1 MCGDK
6 NASIPSQNKD
16 VCKTCDTGFWLLKET
31 QIVVKFC
38 KGCKNFARLHDFRD
52 KPEATKCIKCRQRG
66 RMNYFSKKVGE
77 GEDVSATELVAGN
90 ARSTSPFP
98 GTGKKGAAG
107 AKTYKQRAGANG
119 RSRSNSLVGTGS
131 SSMGMG
137 YMNLVTPVVDPI
149 RDTELSA
156 AAGMLLGT
164 AAIPIPHRSFSDHS
178 CSSTLTLPSPRAALL
193 AAAEASKFTLSS
205 IDFGGP
211 GEGPRRR
218 STSFDVLMGTAQ
230 AQMKVDE
237 DLQRMRAN
245 SSLGSWGAACTG
257 SRGVMNTG
265 EAVVPDM
272 AQWAQVER
280 ASAAET
286 NPLMKLA
293 LIAADDKP
301 SRRMSVD
308 LGSLSAYAR
317 GGSLVQ
323 GVQSKDN
330 NDEIFALGSRD
341 SGGIAS
347 ISRSAAFKSEFGKK
361 CHVLDST
368 SSEGKTSVEASSDRS
383 SSEEENVERR
393 GSFGENE
400 PPMRKRAIT
409 LDASSMYGSN
419 NNNNNQSR
427 QSQSQD
433 GSSPTNLK
441 LLLRRRTVQ
450 DVNSIS
456 SASAKNTLQKKQ
468 KVLS

>member
-1 MCGDK
+1 
-6 NASIPSQNKD
+6 
-16 VCKTCDTGFWLLKET
+16 
-31 QIVVKFC
+31 
-38 KGCKNFARLHDFRD
+38 
-52 KPEATKCIKCRQRG
+52 
-66 RMNYFSKKVGE
+66 
-77 GEDVSATELVAGN
+77 
-90 ARSTSPFP
+90 
-98 GTGKKGAAG
+98 
-107 AKTYKQRAGANG
+107 
-119 RSRSNSLVGTGS
+119 
-131 SSMGMG
+131 
-137 YMNLVTPVVDPI
+137 
-149 RDTELSA
+149 
-156 AAGMLLGT
+156 
-164 AAIPIPHRSFSDHS
+164 
-178 CSSTLTLPSPRAALL
+178 
-193 AAAEASKFTLSS
+193 
-205 IDFGGP
+205 
-211 GEGPRRR
+211 
-218 STSFDVLMGTAQ
+218 MGTAQ